1 MHLLKKLLFTIVFC
15 AMFMVPGGAHAQN
28 IIDMMDLS
36 PFVPIILDSF
46 MLIATGGYEFFVGN
60 GDGIIYVLIWGFLF
74 MTIGVSLAK
83 MYFPKTWLGFFGA
96 SGGGEMYDGI
106 SGFKVVENTL
116 KPGIRAV
123 IAAAVLLQLKPV
135 YMTQWLVNPFL
146 EFGAIYTTH
155 VVKSINA
162 AGISAEKVKC
172 PEDTLSSDWITQE
185 SCEFLTQPVAD
196 ISHANNQMIKRGLKF
211 VTDGL
216 RGGLIGLILH
226 GSENIL
232 SIITG
237 IILIFTFVSSNLFM
251 ALLIIQGIFNFGMQ
265 LILYP
270 FSVLTYVAKKSDKW
284 FDLWPAFSGITKALQ
299 ELIITMIAC
308 AFILGINVAV
318 IKALFNA
325 NTSVFV
331 VAAGGSASSNI
342 PSAANNAMG
351 FGEHSVMWM
360 SAILTFYLMFKIFNL
375 TQEQL
380 RKYIGNGGMEELY
393 KTTRKDASTLYKGAK
408 KYGKDI
414 KDATGWLKK
423 MGKKIKK

>member
-1 MHLLKKLLFTIVFC
+1 MYIIKKLFFAIISCAVF
-15 AMFMVPGGAHAQN
+15 MMPGGAYAQN

-36 PFVPIILDSF
+36 PFVPIVLDSF
-46 MLIATGGYEFFVGN
+46 MLIATGGYEFFVGDGN
-60 GDGIIYVLIWGFLF
+60 GIIYILIWGFLF
-74 MTIGVSLAK
+74 MTLALSLTK
-83 MYFPKTWLGFFGA
+83 IHLPKSWLKFFGVD
-96 SGGGEMYDGI
+96 GGGEMFEGKASSSKIIQD
-106 SGFKVVENTL
+106 TL
-116 KPGIRAV
+116 KPGLRAV

-146 EFGAIYTTH
+146 ELGAIYTSH
-155 VVKSINA
+155 VIKSINA
-162 AGISAEKVKC
+162 PGASAEKVKC

-211 VTDGL
+211 ITDGL
-216 RGGLIGLILH
+216 RDGLVGLVLH
-226 GSENIL
+226 GGDMIL

-270 FSVLTYVAKKSDKW
+270 FSVLTYVAKPSDEW
-284 FDLWPAFSGITKALQ
+284 LDVWPAFSGITKALQ

-318 IKALFNA
+318 IKALFNS

-351 FGEHSVMWM
+351 FGQHSVMWM

-380 RKYIGNGGMEELY
+380 RKYIGNNNMEGLY
-393 KTTRKDASTLYKGAK
+393 NMTRKDAKTLISGTK
-408 KYGKDI
+408 KYYQGI
-414 KDATGWLKK
+414 KDAVSKFKK
-423 MGKKIKK
+423 K

>member
-1 MHLLKKLLFTIVFC
+1 MYILKKLFFTFFSGAI
-15 AMFMVPGGAHAQN
+15 FMMPCVANAQN

-60 GDGIIYVLIWGFLF
+60 GDGIIYILIWGFLF
-74 MTIGVSLAK
+74 MTIGLSLTK
-83 MYFPKTWLGFFGA
+83 MYLPKSWLGFLGI
-96 SGGGEMYDGI
+96 SGGGEMYEGKT
-106 SGFKVVENTL
+106 SGLKIVQDTL

-123 IAAAVLLQLKPV
+123 IAVAVLLQLKPV
-135 YMTQWLVNPFL
+135 FMTQWLVNPFL
-146 EFGAIYTTH
+146 ELGAIYTTH
-155 VVKSINA
+155 VVKTINA
-162 AGISAEKVKC
+162 AGTSAEKVKC

-211 VTDGL
+211 ITDGL
-216 RGGLIGLILH
+216 KSGLAGLILH
-226 GSENIL
+226 GSDMIL
-232 SIITG
+232 NIITG

-270 FSVLTYVAKKSDKW
+270 FSVLTYVAKPSDKW
-284 FDLWPAFSGITKALQ
+284 ADVWPAFSGITKALQ

-308 AFILGINVAV
+308 AFILSINVAV
-318 IKALFNA
+318 IKALFNS
-325 NTSVFV
+325 NTSAFV
-331 VAAGGSASSNI
+331 VAAGGSASGNI
-342 PSAANNAMG
+342 PTTANNAMG
-351 FGEHSVMWM
+351 FGDHSIMWM

-380 RKYIGNGGMEELY
+380 RKYIGNKGMEELY
-393 KTTRKDASTLYKGAK
+393 NWTQKDAKTLVSGTK
-408 KYGKDI
+408 KYYHGIKSAIGK
-414 KDATGWLKK
+414 TKK
-423 MGKKIKK
+423 